1 MLSARGAARGF
12 GAGEIMTGGG
22 KAGI

>member
-12 GAGEIMTGGG
+12 GAGEIVTGGG
-22 KAGI
+22 KAGA